1 MKVGF
6 DAAYM
11 NFVNA
16 NKQSIKKKKLKK
28 MKSLPSAPE
37 PLREG

>member
-16 NKQSIKKKKLKK
+16 NKQSIKKKLKK
-28 MKSLPSAPE
+28 NEIFTFGA
-37 PLREG
+37 RTT